1 MAQDTVKLP
10 VNSHP
15 PTLFEIAKRIF
26 DLVISAALILIL
38 SLPLLIVA
46 VLVKVTS
53 PGKVFYVQ
61 RRVGLNGRYFNVFKF
76 RTMVSDADRSGP
88 LCTAADDDRIT
99 PFGRFLRN
107 NKIDEIPQLFNVI
120 RGEMS
125 LVGPRPQVPRF
136 VENFP
141 PDLREVVLSVRP
153 GVTGPTQLHYRDEE
167 TLLQDRAD
175 REAYYISV
183 LLPRKCRMDYD
194 YVVNRSATSD
204 VAVLLKTAWVVV
216 IGLARRFTKK
226 ANRALAALP
235 AEAVVV
241 AVSSHDRDDP
251 ASDMPVVR

>member
-15 PTLFEIAKRIF
+15 PVLFEIAKRIF
-26 DLVISAALILIL
+26 DLVISASLLLILAI
-38 SLPLLIVA
+38 PLLIVA
-46 VLVKVTS
+46 LLVKLTS
-53 PGKVFYVQ
+53 PGRVFYVQ
-61 RRVGLNGRYFNVFKF
+61 RRVGLHGQFFNVFKF
-76 RTMVSDADRSGP
+76 RTMVSDADRNGP
-88 LCTAADDDRIT
+88 LCTAADDNRIT

-107 NKIDEIPQLFNVI
+107 NKIDEIPQLFNVM

-141 PDLREVVLSVRP
+141 PDLRDVVLSVRP

-175 REAYYISV
+175 RETYYISE

-194 YVVNRSATSD
+194 YVVNRSASRDLT
-204 VAVLLKTAWVVV
+204 VLFTTAWVVV
-216 IGLARRFTKK
+216 LGLIRRFTKK
-226 ANRALAALP
+226 ANRALAVIP
-235 AEAVVV
+235 AEAVVATV
-241 AVSSHDRDDP
+241 GSHDRDDP
-251 ASDMPVVR
+251 ASDVPVLR